1 MRCRLGKWKG
11 TIVADEILCPRCQ
24 GANPKGTES
33 CIKCGTSLEKQN
45 AKQEVDPMIG
55 AFVGERFLVSRKL
68 GEGGMGV
75 VYEAEQTAID
85 RKVAL
90 KVLHPHL
97 TDENLYARF
106 RNEAASCS
114 RLGHPN
120 TITVYDFGKTETGS
134 LYIAMEFIDGIS
146 LDDEI
151 AKNGALDWRRAGK
164 IGLQICGS
172 LQDAHDNGIVHRD
185 LKPENVML
193 SERGFDKDMVKVLDF
208 GIAKIMED
216 DGTDQRKAL
225 TKTGMVFGT
234 PQYMS
239 PEQVRGEKVDARS
252 DIYSTGIILYQMLS
266 GSLPFKSE
274 TPMGV
279 LTMHLLDTPPAL
291 VVANPA
297 MSVPKGLEAVVL
309 DALAKDPGD
318 RPQSMKE
325 MARRIQEVLSG
336 STGLPAAPAAQP
348 AASVGGV
355 ADTVQAPIADSA
367 APLPPTVESASPAI
381 VSSVEKKSG
390 KTGLIIG
397 IVAGAVVL
405 IGGGGAAAWYFLLGP
420 GAVPVTTAPVAI
432 PQPYVQPQI
441 QQAGVTQ
448 PQVVPPVAP
457 DVQPLPDLAA
467 DPVVE
472 GSEDPKNAEKTS
484 GAKSGTGVKKPKKD
498 AACMVL
504 AKSSDK
510 IAAAIVNTLRS
521 SQSEIKACAKKFKNE
536 PGARLAFKVEK
547 GASKPTAMRN
557 VSGGQLGG
565 CLAKILKRSFNEAND
580 KKRSGDADFGFEHS
594 KGAISKCGVGVNV
607 KPDAVR
613 KAQPKKPKGST
624 KKIPTLKVRKK

>member
-1 MRCRLGKWKG
+1 ML
-11 TIVADEILCPRCQ
+11 
-24 GANPKGTES
+24 
-33 CIKCGTSLEKQN
+33 
-45 AKQEVDPMIG
+45 G
-55 AFVGERFLVSRKL
+55 AFVGERFLVNRKL

-106 RNEAASCS
+106 RNEAAASS

-151 AKNGALDWRRAGK
+151 IERGALDWRRAGK

-193 SERGFDKDMVKVLDF
+193 CKRGGEEDVVKVLDF

-216 DGTDQRKAL
+216 DGQDQRKAL

-252 DIYSTGIILYQMLS
+252 DIYSTGIILYQMLA
-266 GSLPFKSE
+266 GVLPFKSE

-291 VVANPA
+291 AESNPT
-297 MSVPKGLEAVVL
+297 MSVPTGLEAVAL
-309 DALAKDPGD
+309 SALAKDPGD

-325 MARRIQEVLSG
+325 MARLIDEVLSD
-336 STGLPAAPAAQP
+336 STGLPAAVPAAQP
-348 AASVGGV
+348 AVPVGGV
-355 ADTVQAPIADSA
+355 ANTVQAPITGSA
-367 APLPPTVESASPAI
+367 TSVPATVESASPAI
-381 VSSVEKKSG
+381 VSPSRGKGG
-390 KTGLIIG
+390 KTGMIIG
-397 IVAGAVVL
+397 IIAGAVVL
-405 IGGGGAAAWYFLLGP
+405 MGGGGAAAWYFLLGP
-420 GAVPVTTAPVAI
+420 GARSATADAVAI

-448 PQVVPPVAP
+448 PQVVPPVQP
-457 DVQPLPDLAA
+457 DVQVLPDLAA

-472 GSEDPKNAEKTS
+472 GSEDPKNGEKTS
-484 GAKSGTGVKKPKKD
+484 GKKSGTGSKKPRKD
-498 AACMVL
+498 AKCVIL
-504 AKSSDK
+504 GGSDPIGK
-510 IAAAIVNTLRS
+510 AIANTLRKS
-521 SQSEIKACAKKFKNE
+521 EREIKACAKKFKRE
-536 PGARLAFKVEK
+536 PGAKLVFKVDK
-547 GASKPTAMRN
+547 GGSKPTAMRN
-557 VSGGQLGG
+557 VTGGQLGG
-565 CLAKILKRSFNEAND
+565 CLSAILKRPFNETSD
-580 KKRSGDADFGFEHS
+580 KKRSGDAGFGFEHLR
-594 KGAISKCGVGVNV
+594 GAISKCAVGVKA
-607 KPDAVR
+607 KPIVR
-613 KAQPKKPKGST
+613 KPRPPKPKADT
-624 KKIPTLKVRKK
+624 KKKKKKKGGGKTKKTPTPGIKTR

>member
-1 MRCRLGKWKG
+1 M
-11 TIVADEILCPRCQ
+11 ADEIICPRCQ

-45 AKQEVDPMIG
+45 VEAEVDPMIG

-114 RLGHPN
+114 RLVHPN
-120 TITVYDFGKTETGS
+120 TITVYDFGKTETDS
-134 LYIAMEFIDGIS
+134 LYIAMEFIEGIS

-151 AKNGALDWRRAGK
+151 EKNGALDWRRAGK
-164 IGLQICGS
+164 ICLQICGS
-172 LQDAHDNGIVHRD
+172 LQEAHDNGIVHRD

-193 SERGFDKDMVKVLDF
+193 CERGGEKDIVKVLDF

-216 DGTDQRKAL
+216 DGKDQRKAL

-266 GSLPFKSE
+266 GLLPFKSE

-291 VVANPA
+291 TETNPA
-297 MSVPKGLEAVVL
+297 LSVPKGLEAIAL
-309 DALAKDPGD
+309 DALAKKPDD
-318 RPQSMKE
+318 RPESMKE

-336 STGLPAAPAAQP
+336 STGLPVAPAVKP
-348 AASVGGV
+348 PASVGGV
-355 ADTVQAPIADSA
+355 ADTVRAPVADSA
-367 APLPPTVESASPAI
+367 MPIPPTVESASPVI
-381 VSSVEKKSG
+381 RSSVEKKGG

-397 IVAGAVVL
+397 IIAGAVVL
-405 IGGGGAAAWYFLLGP
+405 MGGGGTAAWYFLSGP
-420 GAVPVTTAPVAI
+420 GAGRAPKQPIAI
-432 PQPYVQPQI
+432 PQPYIQPQNL
-441 QQAGVTQ
+441 QAGVTQ
-448 PQVVPPVAP
+448 PQIVPPVVP
-457 DVQPLPDLAA
+457 DVQVLPDLPA
-467 DPVVE
+467 DPVIE
-472 GSEDPKNAEKTS
+472 GSEDTATGGKTS
-484 GAKSGTGVKKPKKD
+484 GKKSGTGAKKPKKD
-498 AACMVL
+498 AACMVMGG
-504 AKSSDK
+504 SDPIGK
-510 IAAAIVNTLRS
+510 AIANTLS
-521 SQSEIKACAKKFKNE
+521 NSQGEIKACAKLYKNE
-536 PGARLAFKVEK
+536 PGAKLAFKVKK
-547 GASKPTAMRN
+547 GTSRPASIVNAA
-557 VSGGQLGG
+557 GGKLGG
-565 CLAKILKRSFNEAND
+565 CLSKILNRPFNETND
-580 KKRSGDADFGFEHS
+580 KNRSGNAGFTFEHS
-594 KGAISKCGVGVNV
+594 QGAIKKCGVGVNV
-607 KPDAVR
+607 KPDPVR
-613 KAQPKKPKGST
+613 RRSAPKKPADST
-624 KKIPTLKVRKK
+624 KKKKGGGKAKKKPTPGIRIK